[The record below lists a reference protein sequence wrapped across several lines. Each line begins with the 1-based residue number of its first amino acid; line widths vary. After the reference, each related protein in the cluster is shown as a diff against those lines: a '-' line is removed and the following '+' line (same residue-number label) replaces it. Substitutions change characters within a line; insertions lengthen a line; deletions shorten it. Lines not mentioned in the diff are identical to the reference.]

1 MSDFYEGES
10 ARSFI
15 LRAFNLLKC
24 AQEQAF
30 FQDKNW
36 KLSRRLGDL
45 AKEVIEL
52 EKETLDYHL
61 EKIREIEL
69 S

>member
-24 AQEQAF
+24 AQEQAATESP
-30 FQDKNW
+30 N
-36 KLSRRLGDL
+36 SRLARKLGDL
-45 AKEVIEL
+45 AKEAFEL
-52 EKETLDYHL
+52 QRETMNYQL

-69 S
+69 